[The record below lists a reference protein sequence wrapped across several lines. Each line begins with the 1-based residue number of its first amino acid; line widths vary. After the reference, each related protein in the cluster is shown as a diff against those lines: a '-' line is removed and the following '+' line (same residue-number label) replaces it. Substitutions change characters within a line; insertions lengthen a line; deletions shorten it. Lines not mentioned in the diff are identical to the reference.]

1 MGPESS
7 DTQMEEVAPMES
19 NYTIQRPLA
28 LPAAVCAPS
37 AAAVILA
44 APQAPLSRVH
54 QVQTQAE
61 LARILVPGMGGSK
74 TSGFGGGNV
83 SSVRRTD
90 EVGGAPP
97 RGRPV

>member
-1 MGPESS
+1 
-7 DTQMEEVAPMES
+7 MES

-44 APQAPLSRVH
+44 APQASLSRVH

-61 LARILVPGMGGSK
+61 LARILVPGMGGSI
-74 TSGFGGGNV
+74 SGFGGGNDV
-83 SSVRRTD
+83 SVRGTD
-90 EVGGAPP
+90 VVGGAPP

>member
-1 MGPESS
+1 MEIF
-7 DTQMEEVAPMES
+7 DTNKRPSM
-19 NYTIQRPLA
+19 PLA
-28 LPAAVCAPS
+28 YACAPS
-37 AAAVILA
+37 AAAPITA
-44 APQAPLSRVH
+44 ALWAPLSQVH

-61 LARILVPGMGGSK
+61 LALILVPGDGGSNI
-74 TSGFGGGNV
+74 SGFGGGNG